1 MSESAADIEN
11 AFASIFREG
20 SWHAEVKSG
29 EGSIPSRNRR
39 YMKILR
45 DFLREK
51 QIKSVVDL
59 GCGDWSFSRQI
70 DWSGIDY
77 LGIDIVPELI
87 DSLNE
92 RFGRPGVCFRRDN
105 IVTCS
110 LPQADLAISKDVLQ
124 HLPSPLVSQYIERL
138 RSFKYAILTN
148 DRLKYDARSW
158 RRLWRLVETPVKP
171 NIEIEPGGWRLLR
184 LNDPP
189 FQLGAKVLADLPYWA
204 TNGIHRK
211 EVLLWTN
218 PELGR

>member
-1 MSESAADIEN
+1 MSESDTNVEN
-11 AFASIFREG
+11 IFSSIFRQG
-20 SWHAEVKSG
+20 LWHSKVKSG

-39 YMKILR
+39 YVKILR
-45 DFLREK
+45 DFIREK
-51 QIKSVVDL
+51 QIRSVVDL

-87 DSLNE
+87 DSLNA
-92 RFGRPGVCFRRDN
+92 RFRRPGVRFLCDN
-105 IVTCS
+105 IVTCP
-110 LPQADLAISKDVLQ
+110 LPRADLAISKDVLQ
-124 HLPSPLVSQYIERL
+124 HLPSPLVSQYLERL
-138 RSFKYAILTN
+138 SYFKYAVLTN
-148 DRLKYDARSW
+148 DRLKYEPRSW
-158 RRLWRLVETPVKP
+158 RRSWRLVETPVKP
-171 NIEIEPGGWRLLR
+171 NTDIEPGDWRLLR

-189 FQLGAKVLADLPYWA
+189 FRLGAEVLADLPYWH